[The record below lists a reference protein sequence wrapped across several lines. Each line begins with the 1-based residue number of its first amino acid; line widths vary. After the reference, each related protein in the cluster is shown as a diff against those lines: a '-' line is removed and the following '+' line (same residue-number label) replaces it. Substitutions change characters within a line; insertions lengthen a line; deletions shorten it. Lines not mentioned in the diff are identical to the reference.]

1 MLTDQAGGRVTG
13 VEYYDHNHQKQ
24 MQEADVVVLAAWS
37 AQNPRILL
45 NSATDKHPKG
55 LANKNDL
62 VGKFMMTH
70 SIAGTWAL
78 FDEDIT
84 PHMGTIGAQFMSYDR
99 YAKRPSYPNAF
110 GSTFIVAGAAM
121 KTNDYAHA
129 RGELFGDELTAFMKR
144 AARASRAS
152 RCSAKVCRI
161 SKTASSSPATRT
173 SSACRWRG

>member
-1 MLTDQAGGRVTG
+1 
-13 VEYYDHNHQKQ
+13 
-24 MQEADVVVLAAWS
+24 MQEASVVVLAAWS

-55 LANKNDL
+55 LANKNEL

-70 SIAGTWAL
+70 TIAGTWAL

-99 YAKRPSYPNAF
+99 YAKTSYPNAF

-121 KTNDYAHA
+121 KTSDFAQCP
-129 RGELFGDELTAFMKR
+129 RGDLFGPDLHAFMKR
-144 AARASRAS
+144 AAQGPHPHHLLRRGAAASRKPRRACQRQGRVRHAAGAADPQLRR
-152 RCSAKVCRI
+152 RCGRRCG
-161 SKTASSSPATRT
+161 TPT
-173 SSACRWRG
+173 SSRA